1 MKRVIR
7 SATYLGDLD
16 DIWRYVARDSP
27 RAAAKLWA
35 HIDAQVDRLADPKFP
50 RRRGRVNGTVELIA
64 HRNYIVI
71 LLEDADTVTALNVVH
86 AKKRYP

>member
-35 HIDAQVDRLADPKFP
+35 HIDAQVDRLADPNFP